1 MFRALFHLEFTFA
14 YGVSPDG
21 ELVVPKPFTEQS
33 TLQPLIRNVSIL
45 SVRFPYILRF
55 VSGLLTFLVI

>member
-21 ELVVPKPFTEQS
+21 ELVVSKPFTEQS
-33 TLQPLIRNVSIL
+33 ALQPLIRNVSIL
-45 SVRFPYILRF
+45 C
-55 VSGLLTFLVI
+55 